1 MRQENRIL
9 ASTRRFIMGLI
20 VISVIPLL
28 AIAWSQGWLDGLE
41 DAYEDFYLNTIGESY
56 SDRFRD
62 EPLLFAVPAG
72 IIVALVYWKFP
83 RHYLGR
89 GIVMFFTF
97 VIAFVAGHLFW

>member
-1 MRQENRIL
+1 
-9 ASTRRFIMGLI
+9 MGLI

-28 AIAWSQGWLDGLE
+28 SFAWSQGWLNGLE
-41 DAYEDFYLNTIGESY
+41 DAYEDFYMNTIGEPY
-56 SDRFRD
+56 SKRFRD
-62 EPLLFAVPAG
+62 EPLLFAIPG
-72 IIVALVYWKFP
+72 GGIVALIYWMLP